1 MDYIYGAI
9 WGCIYVY
16 FLEYTGKQFFILKG
30 LVFGA
35 FMWLFSFGWIRA
47 LPIIKL
53 REVISGQVLFF
64 LLFHL
69 IYGLALGIFTCK
81 WGDGTLDTKR

>member
-1 MDYIYGAI
+1 MAPSGV
-9 WGCIYVY
+9 VY
-16 FLEYTGKQFFILKG
+16 MSTSLNIRANNFILKG